1 MSQHA
6 LHTLLAPKS
15 IVVFTG
21 ENGQDPL
28 LLALLQSLS
37 SAKKSCPV
45 SLVGVKPE
53 RHFPFN
59 HVSSLS
65 ELNTQPDLAVIAGTD
80 ANTSMEDIIAD
91 CGAAGIQ
98 SLLMLS
104 WTGEPQDSL
113 LASLRQH
120 NVRLLGPNSFGICRP
135 KQGVYAWLGLT
146 QPLAGKLALMS
157 QSGTVASAL
166 VDWATWQGIG
176 FSQVV
181 SMGTPIDVMPSQV
194 LDYLSNDFD
203 SQAILMYLQKIG
215 RPTRFL
221 SSLRATGRSKPVAVV
236 TEHSVG
242 ADERVLDAALSRTDR
257 KSVV

>member
-6 LHTLLAPKS
+6 LQSLLAPKS
-15 IVVFTG
+15 MVVFTG
-21 ENGQDPL
+21 DDTHDPL
-28 LLALLQSLS
+28 MLALLTSLS
-37 SAKKSCPV
+37 HTKKSCPV
-45 SLVGVKPE
+45 SLVGVQPATE
-53 RHFPFN
+53 FSFPLF
-59 HVSSLS
+59 STLS
-65 ELNTQPDLAVIAGTD
+65 QLTKSPDLAVLVGSYSSKED
-80 ANTSMEDIIAD
+80 QPYMEDIIAA
-91 CGAAGIQ
+91 CGAAGIG

-104 WTGEPQDSL
+104 WTGDSQE
-113 LASLRQH
+113 SLVEALRKH

-135 KQGVYAWLGLT
+135 KQGVFAWLGLT
-146 QPLAGKLALMS
+146 QPLPGRLALMS

-181 SMGTPIDVMPSQV
+181 SMGSPVDVMPSQV

-221 SSLRATGRSKPVAVV
+221 SSLRATGRSASWV
-236 TEHSVG
+236 
-242 ADERVLDAALSRTDR
+242 
-257 KSVV
+257 